1 MEPDISE
8 FLKVV
13 YEVAKKHEQEL
24 SQILPPVQ
32 QQQQPSMFYQ
42 QNQYIPLKYNP
53 FEHYE
58 QSSGST
64 QHQFLSNHLSNHLLS
79 TRHSLFNENSEA
91 QPAEKQFNTDAS
103 KKRKLSEDEE
113 KPVNYLSEFYGLI
126 REIITEFPEIER
138 LIISDK
144 HIFKHFIRESESI
157 ERLFK
162 RMKYDLDSI
171 YSTRYNMCYHQDS
184 CIRTEV
190 CAFLHIKDIDAIK
203 IPFRELQKAIKTY
216 TAVQRE
222 WTASIVMR
230 HIQELNNGI
239 WYTYSRKKI
248 GKDIL
253 YNNKKC

>member
-8 FLKVV
+8 FMKVV
-13 YEVAKKHEQEL
+13 YAVAIKHEQEL
-24 SQILPPVQ
+24 SQVLPTVQ
-32 QQQQPSMFYQ
+32 QQQPMFYQ
-42 QNQYIPLKYNP
+42 QNQYIPVKYNP

-64 QHQFLSNHLSNHLLS
+64 QQRFLSSP
-79 TRHSLFNENSEA
+79 LFNE
-91 QPAEKQFNTDAS
+91 QIDLDTC
-103 KKRKLSEDEE
+103 KKRKFSETEE
-113 KPVNYLSEFYGLI
+113 KQINYVGEFYGLI
-126 REIITEFPEIER
+126 REIISDFPEIER
-138 LIISDK
+138 MIISDK

-171 YSTRYNMCYHQDS
+171 YNTRYNMCYHTDS
-184 CIRTEV
+184 CTRTEL

-216 TAVQRE
+216 TSIQRE

-239 WYTYSRKKI
+239 WYTYSRKKL

-253 YNNKKC
+253 YNNKNVNKTSN